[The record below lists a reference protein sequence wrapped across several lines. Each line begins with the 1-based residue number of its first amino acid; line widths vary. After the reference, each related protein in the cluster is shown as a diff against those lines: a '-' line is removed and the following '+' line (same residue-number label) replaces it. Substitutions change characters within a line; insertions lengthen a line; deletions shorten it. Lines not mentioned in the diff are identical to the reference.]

1 MEKASYFATNG
12 GAAAAL
18 YFGLTS
24 ADIAAFG
31 GLLIGIIGLLVNV
44 YYKHKEFRLRSKGAV
59 EPRNDYLE

>member
-1 MEKASYFATNG
+1 MEKASYFAANG
-12 GAAAAL
+12 GAASAL

-44 YYKHKEFRLRSKGAV
+44 YYKHKEFRLRSTGAV
-59 EPRNDYLE
+59 GAE